1 LEYNSWKEQLRRILL
16 QMDQDAE
23 GQEVLGSMGVDRFV
37 LADDRLYDS
46 ARRML
51 DAVGGFR

>member
-1 LEYNSWKEQLRRILL
+1 MRRILL